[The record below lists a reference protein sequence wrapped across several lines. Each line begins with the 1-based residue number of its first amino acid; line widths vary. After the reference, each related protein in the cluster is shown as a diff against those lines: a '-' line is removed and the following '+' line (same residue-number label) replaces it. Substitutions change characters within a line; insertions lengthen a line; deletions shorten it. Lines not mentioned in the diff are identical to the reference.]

1 MLGENKIPR
10 RYYAKSKKTYAKDQ
24 SFEQDQVGEEKE
36 RYLISIEL
44 MSLKTLKDYDIFGWR
59 GEFYFKVD
67 GPKLFKARW
76 PNKGTIKLQR
86 NQEFTSK
93 ADMSLWSQFK
103 TVHVDDPAVQKIKVI
118 LRERDHL
125 KKDHTVCEQEFE
137 IKLPMK
143 TEYVIL
149 QDKEENTKAKL
160 RIQAT
165 RTRY

>member
-1 MLGENKIPR
+1 MSR
-10 RYYAKSKKTYAKDQ
+10 RYYAKGKKTYAKNQ

-36 RYLISIEL
+36 RYLINISL
-44 MSLKTLKDYDIFGWR
+44 MSLKTLKDYDVFGWR
-59 GEFYFKVD
+59 GEFYFKCD
-67 GPKLFKARW
+67 GEKLFKARW

-103 TVHVDDPAVQKIKVI
+103 TVRAEESTVILVKVI
-118 LRERDHL
+118 LREKDPL
-125 KKDHTVCEQEFE
+125 KKDQEIASQEYE
-137 IKLPMK
+137 IRLPMK
-143 TEYVIL
+143 TKYVIL
-149 QDKEENTKAKL
+149 QDDKEKTKAKL

>member
-1 MLGENKIPR
+1 
-10 RYYAKSKKTYAKDQ
+10 
-24 SFEQDQVGEEKE
+24 
-36 RYLISIEL
+36 
-44 MSLKTLKDYDIFGWR
+44 MSLKTLKDYDIMGWR

-67 GPKLFKARW
+67 GSKTFKARW

-103 TVHVDDPAVQKIKVI
+103 TVRVGKPAVEKIKVI
-118 LRERDHL
+118 LREMDHM
-125 KKDHTVCEQEFE
+125 KKDETIAEQEFE
-137 IKLPMK
+137 INLPSK

-149 QDKEENTKAKL
+149 QDDKENTKAKL

>member
-1 MLGENKIPR
+1 
-10 RYYAKSKKTYAKDQ
+10 
-24 SFEQDQVGEEKE
+24 
-36 RYLISIEL
+36 
-44 MSLKTLKDYDIFGWR
+44 MSLKTLKDYDILGWR

-67 GPKLFKARW
+67 GPKVFKARW

-103 TVHVDDPAVQKIKVI
+103 TVRAGKPAVEHIKVI
-118 LRERDHL
+118 LRERDDL
-125 KKDHTVCEQEFE
+125 KKDHTVAEQEFE
-137 IKLPMK
+137 IKLPSQ
-143 TEYVIL
+143 TQYVVL
-149 QDKEENTKAKL
+149 QDEEENTKAKL